1 MLAIVPFSLQ
11 KRVTRKKNLNRT
23 VSIPLCTCLKFIK
36 LNQCK
41 PWDPI
46 GIANEC
52 TLINTIF
59 CKPDDGRTK
68 PKHVA

>member
-1 MLAIVPFSLQ
+1 MLCNFNILAGVD
-11 KRVTRKKNLNRT
+11 
-23 VSIPLCTCLKFIK
+23 VSYAVD
-36 LNQCK
+36 QCK

-59 CKPDDGRTK
+59 CEPDDGRTR

>member
-1 MLAIVPFSLQ
+1 MMAEHD
-11 KRVTRKKNLNRT
+11 RNM
-23 VSIPLCTCLKFIK
+23 
-36 LNQCK
+36 CK

-59 CKPDDGRTK
+59 CKPDDGQTR
-68 PKHVA
+68 PKRVV